1 MTARERPPSDAS
13 GPAAGSASASE
24 SAAGSGVPRRG
35 YAGFIDRLNARLLP
49 WLGPPPLGPYDEP
62 APAKAPPPPVCP
74 LCSRP
79 MAEHVIDRSAPRTQ
93 LHCP

>member
-1 MTARERPPSDAS
+1 MTSPDPQP
-13 GPAAGSASASE
+13 G
-24 SAAGSGVPRRG
+24 RRG

-62 APAKAPPPPVCP
+62 AQAPAAPGCP
-74 LCSRP
+74 LCGEP
-79 MAEHVIDRSAPRTQ
+79 MSEHVIDRGAPRTQ